1 MQKIS
6 FALAMLLT
14 FTGALTLE
22 SQQSEY
28 DYYNLAQQD
37 QQDED
42 SLVADV
48 EVEAEDIPDFGVFA
62 PFVADPPAEPL

>member
-37 QQDED
+37 ED

-48 EVEAEDIPDFGVFA
+48 EVEAEDIPDSGVFA
-62 PFVADPPAEPL
+62 PFVEDSQAEPL

>member
-48 EVEAEDIPDFGVFA
+48 EV
-62 PFVADPPAEPL
+62 

>member
-22 SQQSEY
+22 SQQS
-28 DYYNLAQQD
+28 D
-37 QQDED
+37 
-42 SLVADV
+42 
-48 EVEAEDIPDFGVFA
+48 
-62 PFVADPPAEPL
+62 

>member
-22 SQQSEY
+22 SQQSEV
-28 DYYNLAQQD
+28 DYYNLA

-48 EVEAEDIPDFGVFA
+48 EVEAEDIPDSGVFA